1 MIDDDV
7 DRLVGSKVDSFG
19 EKMLVTLH
27 ENQCLQELSL
37 VTAIFLRAR
46 IL

>member
-37 VTAIFLRAR
+37 VT
-46 IL
+46 